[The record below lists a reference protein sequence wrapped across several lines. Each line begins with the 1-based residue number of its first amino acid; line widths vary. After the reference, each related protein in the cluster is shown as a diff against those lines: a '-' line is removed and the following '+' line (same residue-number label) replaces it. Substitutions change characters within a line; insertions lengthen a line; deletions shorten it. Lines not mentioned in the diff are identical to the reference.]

1 MLYPKA
7 NRTMSKAL
15 LSTGIGLL
23 TFFASEAQNHTISG
37 YVSDL
42 SSKEILIGATI
53 IDDVSGKGASTN
65 SYGFYSLTLPAGN
78 IRIRCQ
84 SVGYLTYEKD
94 FNLISD
100 TVLNIPLSQS
110 ASELEEIVVIARRHS
125 VNAKHGATDVPI
137 EKIRNTPALF
147 GESDLMKSLQY
158 VPGVQHATEGKSD
171 LTVRGGSPDQ
181 NLVLLDGNALYNI
194 NHLFGFLSVF
204 NTDALKNVTLYKSA
218 FPARFGGRLSSVIDV
233 NTKDGNKEKIA
244 GSATVGLLAAKF
256 NLEGPVIKDKTSFTL
271 SARRSY
277 ADLFMG
283 KIQEWTDEDG
293 NSRDNFYFYDL
304 NAKLHHKFNDKT
316 SFHVM
321 AYKGVDSYKN
331 RMREKDIPGERT
343 HSSTHQDWSWG
354 NTIVAAR
361 FNRSLAGNLFMNA
374 NLSYNR
380 YAYRTSIEEKF
391 NFIESEKEKSAHNR
405 LRYDSGIRD
414 YTGSLEWEYIPSTRH
429 YVRAGAH
436 FVFHHFRPEVF
447 RLSENVGNAINA
459 DYQSPALPSARTHA
473 KETAVYVEDEWT
485 AARPFILNGG
495 VRLST
500 FHVREKMY
508 AALDPRFSA
517 RCLLDGSTSVKA
529 GYSRMRQYIHLLSNN
544 SLLFQT
550 DLWVPVTDK
559 VKPMNSNQ
567 YSVGVYKTFNR
578 LFDFSIETYYKTMD
592 NVIEYKDGAS
602 FSGSSASWEDKVEA
616 GKGRSYGME
625 LSVEKPSG
633 KLTGSAAYAWA
644 KTERRFERINDGEW
658 FPARFDRRH
667 TANLYLSYRLNR
679 KMDLT
684 IQWTYASGDR
694 MTIPLM
700 VVEAADIPDAWKP
713 GEGLTQFDHR
723 NNYRLPAY
731 HRLDIGMNY
740 TPKKEGARYGVW
752 NFSIYN
758 LYNRMNTFKL
768 YVQTDVEKDA
778 GGKNTYTRRLRKIT
792 LFPVLPSLSYT
803 YNF

>member
-1 MLYPKA
+1 MP
-7 NRTMSKAL
+7 KAL
-15 LSTGIGLL
+15 LFTGIGLL
-23 TFFASEAQNHTISG
+23 IFFASKAQNYTISG

-42 SSKEILIGATI
+42 STKEILIEATI
-53 IDDVSGKGASTN
+53 IDGISGKGASTN

-78 IRIRCQ
+78 MKIRCQ
-84 SVGYLTYEKD
+84 SVGYSTYEKD
-94 FNLISD
+94 FNLTRD
-100 TVLNIPLSQS
+100 TVVNISLSQS
-110 ASELEEIVVIARRHS
+110 ASELEEIVVTARQYS
-125 VNAKHGATDVPI
+125 VDTKHGATHVSI

-158 VPGVQHATEGKSD
+158 IPGVQHATEGKSD

-181 NLVLLDGNALYNI
+181 NLVLLDGNPLYNI

-218 FPARFGGRLSSVIDV
+218 FPARFGGRLSSVIDI
-233 NTKDGNKEKIA
+233 NTKDGNKEKFT
-244 GSATVGLLAAKF
+244 GSVTVGLLAAKF
-256 NLEGPVIKDKTSFTL
+256 NIEGPAIKDKTSFTL

-283 KIQEWTDEDG
+283 KFQEWADEDG

-316 SFHVM
+316 SFYLM
-321 AYKGVDSYKN
+321 AYKGMDSYKN
-331 RMREKDIPGERT
+331 RMNEKDIPGERT
-343 HSSTHQDWSWG
+343 NSSTDQDWSWG
-354 NTIVAAR
+354 NTILAAR
-361 FNRSLAGNLFMNA
+361 FNRSLTGNLFMNA

-380 YAYRTSIEEKF
+380 YTYRTSIEEKF
-391 NFIESEKEKSAHNR
+391 NFIESEKEKSAHNS

-429 YVRAGAH
+429 YVRAGTQ
-436 FVFHHFRPEVF
+436 FILHHFRPEVF
-447 RLSENVGNAINA
+447 RLSENIGNAENA
-459 DYQSPALPSARTHA
+459 DNTGAQSPTLPSARMHA
-473 KETAVYVEDEWT
+473 KETAVYLEDEWT
-485 AARPFILNGG
+485 ATGQFILNGG
-495 VRLST
+495 LRFST
-500 FHVREKMY
+500 FHARKKTYV
-508 AALDPRFSA
+508 ALDPRFSA
-517 RCLLDGSTSVKA
+517 RYLLGRNTSIKA
-529 GYSRMRQYIHLLSNN
+529 GYSRMQQYIHLLSNN

-602 FSGSSASWEDKVEA
+602 FPGSSVSWEDKVEA

-625 LSVEKPSG
+625 LSVEKQSG
-633 KLTGSAAYAWA
+633 KLAGSAAYAWA

-679 KMDLT
+679 RIDFT
-684 IQWTYASGDR
+684 TQWTYASGDR

-713 GEGLTQFDHR
+713 DEGLMQFDHR

-740 TPKKEGARYGVW
+740 TRKKEGVRYGVW

-768 YVQTDVEKDA
+768 YVQTDVDKDA
-778 GGKNTYTRRLRKIT
+778 SGRNIYTRQLRKIT
-792 LFPVLPSLSYT
+792 LFPVLPSISYT

>member
-1 MLYPKA
+1 MLHPKT
-7 NRTMSKAL
+7 NRTMSRAL
-15 LSTGIGLL
+15 LFTGIGLL
-23 TFFASEAQNHTISG
+23 IFFASEAQNYTING

-42 SSKEILIGATI
+42 STKEILIGATI
-53 IDDVSGKGASTN
+53 IDGISGRGASTN

-78 IRIRCQ
+78 MKIRCQ
-84 SVGYLTYEKD
+84 SVGYSTYEKD
-94 FNLISD
+94 FNLTRD
-100 TVLNIPLSQS
+100 TVVNISLSQS
-110 ASELEEIVVIARRHS
+110 ASELEEIVVTARQHS
-125 VNAKHGATDVPI
+125 VNTKHGATHVSI

-158 VPGVQHATEGKSD
+158 IPGVQHATEGKSD

-181 NLVLLDGNALYNI
+181 NLVLLDGNLLYNI

-204 NTDALKNVTLYKSA
+204 NTDALKNVTLYKST
-218 FPARFGGRLSSVIDV
+218 FPARFGGRLSSVIDI
-233 NTKDGNKEKIA
+233 NTKDGNKEKFT
-244 GSATVGLLAAKF
+244 GSVTVGLLAAKF
-256 NLEGPVIKDKTSFTL
+256 NIEGPVIKDKTSFTL

-283 KIQEWTDEDG
+283 KFQEWADEDG

-316 SFHVM
+316 SFYLM
-321 AYKGVDSYKN
+321 AYKGMDSYKN
-331 RMREKDIPGERT
+331 RMHEKDIPDERT
-343 HSSTHQDWSWG
+343 NSSTDQDWSWG
-354 NTIVAAR
+354 NTILAAR
-361 FNRSLAGNLFMNA
+361 FNRSLTGNLFMNA

-380 YAYRTSIEEKF
+380 FAYRTSIEEKF
-391 NFIESEKEKSAHNR
+391 NFIESEKEKSAYNS

-414 YTGSLEWEYIPSTRH
+414 YTSSLEWEYIPSARH
-429 YVRAGAH
+429 YVRAGTQ
-436 FVFHHFRPEVF
+436 FIFHHFRPEVF
-447 RLSENVGNAINA
+447 RLSENTGNADNTGT
-459 DYQSPALPSARTHA
+459 QSPTLPSARMYA
-473 KETAVYVEDEWT
+473 KETAVYAEDEWT
-485 AARPFILNGG
+485 ATGQLILNGG
-495 VRLST
+495 LRFST

-517 RCLLDGSTSVKA
+517 RYLLGRNTSIKA
-529 GYSRMRQYIHLLSNN
+529 GYSRMQQYIHLLSNN

-602 FSGSSASWEDKVEA
+602 FSGSSVSWEDKIEA

-625 LSVEKPSG
+625 LSVEKQLG

-658 FPARFDRRH
+658 FPPRFDRRH

-679 KMDLT
+679 RIDFT
-684 IQWTYASGDR
+684 TQWTYASGDR

-713 GEGLTQFDHR
+713 DEGLMQFDHR

-740 TPKKEGARYGVW
+740 TRKKEGVRYGVW

-768 YVQTDVEKDA
+768 YVQTDVDKDA
-778 GGKNTYTRRLRKIT
+778 SGRNIYTRQLRKIT
-792 LFPVLPSLSYT
+792 LFPVLPSISYT